1 MPRPLVSAIIPAYNA
16 AETIGP
22 ALDSVGQQ
30 VYPNIETIV
39 VDDGSTDNT
48 GEIVRE
54 RYPEV
59 TCVRQDNAGVSA
71 ARNTGAA
78 AATGEFLV
86 LLDADDE
93 WDPRYVEHLVG
104 LSELNPDAAV
114 LACNARVSS
123 GKHVFPFC
131 RPPGPAVRELKL
143 YDLLRGKRPPGVAF
157 MVRRETFLQTAGF
170 DASIAAAEDI
180 DLVCRVVAGGG
191 KLIYSIEP
199 LYHYRMVEVSRSTR
213 SYTLRARGHVDML
226 MRFDPRADHH
236 PWKSTL
242 TGPQHSWLV
251 TTELMR
257 GAMAAWREGK
267 REVGLSYLDEIS
279 DLPAPSLT
287 SRACRIVG
295 HRAWSVF
302 GIVSWPHYMCLRAKR
317 ALGIWGVT
325 GLIRQAWRRFVG

>member
-16 AETIGP
+16 AETIGS

-30 VYPNIETIV
+30 VYPDIETIV
-39 VDDGSTDNT
+39 VDDGSTDST

-71 ARNTGAA
+71 ARNTGAGVA
-78 AATGEFLV
+78 HGEFLV

-93 WDPRYVEHLVG
+93 WVPRYVEHLVG
-104 LSELNPDAAV
+104 LAELHPDAAV

-131 RPPGPAVRELKL
+131 RPAGPAVRELKL

-157 MVRRETFLQTAGF
+157 MLRRETFLQTTGF
-170 DASIAAAEDI
+170 DSSITAAEDI
-180 DLVCRVVAGGG
+180 DLACRVVAGGN

-199 LYHYRMVEVSRSTR
+199 LYLYRMVEASRSAR
-213 SYTLRARGHVDML
+213 SYTLKARGHVDML
-226 MRFDPRADHH
+226 MRFDPRAESH
-236 PWKSTL
+236 PWQSTL
-242 TGPQHSWLV
+242 AGPQYSWLV

-267 REVGLSYLDEIS
+267 REAGLSHLDEIAE
-279 DLPAPSLT
+279 LPAPSLT
-287 SRACRIVG
+287 SRACRVVG
-295 HRAWSVF
+295 HRAWGIF
-302 GIVSWPHYMCLRAKR
+302 GIVAWPHYLCFRAKR
-317 ALGIWGVT
+317 ALGIWGVA